1 MKNYIF
7 NINDTLNK
15 IKKTINQK
23 KLPPEEKKF
32 LLYKLI
38 VLSKLNLL
46 AEIRIDKD
54 SNKFL
59 EKNLKLN

>member
-54 SNKFL
+54 SNKF
-59 EKNLKLN
+59 